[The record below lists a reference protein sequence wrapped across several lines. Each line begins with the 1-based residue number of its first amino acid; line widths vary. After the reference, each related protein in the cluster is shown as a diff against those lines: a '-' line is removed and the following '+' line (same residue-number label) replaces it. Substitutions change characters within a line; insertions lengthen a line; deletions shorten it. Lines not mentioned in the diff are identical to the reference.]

1 MRLAVEKLSSML
13 LLSIGCS
20 VLFASRVISQTSQRS
35 SVSLPEFYVE
45 LEQKKPTFYE
55 DEAISFSIFR
65 RSDTDSQRT
74 KCSFG
79 GWGQRFQIWQ
89 GSTLVKQYDLGPISM
104 TASKTIGGSDYR
116 HFGASTLPGDFL
128 NGKSQPENQYQIK
141 ATCGDE
147 VSIPSEPFSI
157 DVWLTP
163 VHGLQVKLRS
173 LSDEYR
179 VGDPILIEATMRNV
193 GTAPLLCPV
202 PAADDGYEKSFWSFT
217 ANQYRLV
224 DLRPQLDEDL
234 LYSSR
239 LNLLGPGESRT
250 VTFALNNFQV
260 VDGKRIALFG
270 NTPGKYRVSVF
281 VFFHDEPT
289 LINSDQLWRGE
300 MDSNTIE
307 IVIR

>member
-1 MRLAVEKLSSML
+1 MVEKFSSVL
-13 LLSIGCS
+13 LLIVGCF
-20 VLFASRVISQTSQRS
+20 VLSASQVASQSSQRS
-35 SVSLPEFYVE
+35 SVSNPPEFYVE
-45 LEQKKPTFYE
+45 LDQKKSTFNG
-55 DEAISFSIFR
+55 DEAIAFSIFR
-65 RSDTDSQRT
+65 RASREFQST

-79 GWGQRFQIWQ
+79 GWGQKFEVWE
-89 GSTLVKQYDLGPISM
+89 GGTLVKQFSLGPVSM
-104 TASKTIGGSDYR
+104 TEPRTIGGSAYLR
-116 HFGASTLPGDFL
+116 FGAATLPSDFL
-128 NGKSQPENQYQIK
+128 TGNAKPENQYQIR

-147 VSIPSEPFSI
+147 VSAPSEPFTI

-173 LSDEYR
+173 LNDEYR
-179 VGDPILIEATMRNV
+179 VGEPILIEATMRNV
-193 GTAPLLCPV
+193 GTAPMLCPV
-202 PAADDGYEKSFWSFT
+202 PVADDGYEKSFWSLT

-224 DLRPQLDEDL
+224 DPRPQLDEDL

-250 VTFALNNFQV
+250 VTFVLNNFQV

-270 NTPGKYRVSVF
+270 NTPGKYRVSVA